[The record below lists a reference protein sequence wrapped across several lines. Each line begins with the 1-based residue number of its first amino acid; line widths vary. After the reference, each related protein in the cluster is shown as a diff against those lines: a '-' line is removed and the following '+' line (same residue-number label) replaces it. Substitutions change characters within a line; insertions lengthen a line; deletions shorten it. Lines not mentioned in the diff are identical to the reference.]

1 MQLARDRMDGEAS
14 ATRDTPLPATV
25 LAGIL
30 NIIESILG
38 AKIAPEQPLMEVRYW
53 RQSCLL
59 YVLPACSPQPRYAS
73 LMTVHVAFLDRYV
86 LNDLLEPPCFS

>member
-1 MQLARDRMDGEAS
+1 MQIGRHEPSMQLARDRMDDGAS

-38 AKIAPEQPLMEVRYW
+38 AKIAAEQPLMEVRNW
-53 RQSCLL
+53 RQS
-59 YVLPACSPQPRYAS
+59 ACYMSSQHAVRGQDMQP
-73 LMTVHVAFLDRYV
+73 
-86 LNDLLEPPCFS
+86 